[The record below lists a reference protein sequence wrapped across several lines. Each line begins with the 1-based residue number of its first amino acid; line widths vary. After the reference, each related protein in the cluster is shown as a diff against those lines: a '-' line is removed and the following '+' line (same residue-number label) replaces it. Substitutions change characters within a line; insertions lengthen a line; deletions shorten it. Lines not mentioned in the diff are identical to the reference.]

1 MGAEAFRNVPFEEF
15 YDLQNDP
22 YEMKNLIHNKKY
34 KNQINK
40 LKKQLKKWMTSQ
52 SDFLLET
59 EIPFLKPTLH
69 PLDKE
74 SQWTKVPSHLINKLT
89 KKDYLTSHY

>member
-1 MGAEAFRNVPFEEF
+1 M
-15 YDLQNDP
+15 DP
-22 YEMKNLIHNKKY
+22 YETKNLIDNRKY

-52 SDFLLET
+52 SDFLLKT

-74 SQWTKVPSHLINKLT
+74 SQWTKVPNHLRNKLMPN
-89 KKDYLTSHY
+89 DYFNSHY

>member
-1 MGAEAFRNVPFEEF
+1 
-15 YDLQNDP
+15 
-22 YEMKNLIHNKKY
+22 MKNLIHIKKY

-89 KKDYLTSHY
+89 KKII